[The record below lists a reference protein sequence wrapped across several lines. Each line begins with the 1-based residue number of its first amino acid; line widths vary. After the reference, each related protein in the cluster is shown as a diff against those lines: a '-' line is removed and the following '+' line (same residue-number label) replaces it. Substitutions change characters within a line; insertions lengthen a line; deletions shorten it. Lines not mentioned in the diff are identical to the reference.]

1 MKQRHALIDP
11 KTGLVRNII
20 VWEGAPFLPP
30 KDHYVVYNCDGQM
43 GDYWHQDKDCF
54 YTFNGKRRF
63 MRDGKV
69 GEQELDDHEKEHV
82 LPRLEEIYAH
92 AVQKYRWDKSEDLT
106 REGAVVPVLI
116 AKALGI
122 PPSHKASDGTR

>member
-1 MKQRHALIDP
+1 MKNRHALIDP

-30 KDHYVVYNCDGQM
+30 QDHYVVHNCDGQI

-54 YTFNGKRRF
+54 YTTNGKRRF
-63 MRDGKV
+63 RDEKGKV
-69 GEQELDDHEKEHV
+69 GESELDDHEKEHV

-106 REGAVVPVLI
+106 RENAVVPVLI
-116 AKALGI
+116 AKVLGQ
-122 PPSHKASDGTR
+122 